1 MSPAPEDAG
10 TLLEVLVAAGQ
21 AAVQLGAMAG
31 VLDAVWGLVEGYEPD
46 EDSRTDVRDAAEEL
60 IRQLR
65 ALLGRIGEHEA
76 RQ

>member
-10 TLLEVLVAAGQ
+10 TFVEVMATAGRS
-21 AAVQLGAMAG
+21 AVELGAMAG
-31 VLDAVWGLVEGYEPD
+31 VLDAVWGLVEGYQPD
-46 EDSRTDVRDAAEEL
+46 EDSRDDLRGSAEEL

-65 ALLGRIGEHEA
+65 ALLGRLGEREG